1 MNLPFLYSCL
11 QTKEKGN
18 VNSIYPSES
27 AHRVFVWRVGDNCV
41 TSLWPLC
48 RRVLLN
54 IWGLGQK
61 LFSCF
66 VSWQGTTERELSRCK
81 CLQQEEE
88 LFYFLQHK
96 LNITV
101 DIGKVSGTDS
111 TSCSVSGR
119 LGQWIL
125 SFWGVLRLPTVI
137 LSQTWGD
144 LGPPNTDTDCIQP
157 TDF

>member
-1 MNLPFLYSCL
+1 MCDISP
-11 QTKEKGN
+11 
-18 VNSIYPSES
+18 
-27 AHRVFVWRVGDNCV
+27 
-41 TSLWPLC
+41 TSLQEGVVKHLGIRTETLFLLC
-48 RRVLLN
+48 LLARN
-54 IWGLGQK
+54 NRARAEQ
-61 LFSCF
+61 
-66 VSWQGTTERELSRCK
+66 VQ

-125 SFWGVLRLPTVI
+125 SF
-137 LSQTWGD
+137 
-144 LGPPNTDTDCIQP
+144 
-157 TDF
+157 